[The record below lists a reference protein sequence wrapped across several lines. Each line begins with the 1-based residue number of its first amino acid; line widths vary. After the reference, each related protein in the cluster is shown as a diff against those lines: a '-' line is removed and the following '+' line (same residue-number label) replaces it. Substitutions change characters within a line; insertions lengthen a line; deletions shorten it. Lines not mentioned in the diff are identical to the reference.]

1 MLCVLRA
8 HIRGDTRACTGCS
21 DAYVLTPTPSFCYY
35 KKNGMATS
43 SKPKLR
49 RDSHSDYESDFDTD
63 SETLI
68 NNLLAEFETSA
79 TKSLILESIEDVTG
93 TAPTGTLH
101 VPKTQSS
108 FKVQED
114 ELEVY
119 LRRRALRSPSVE
131 VEYDESSRTSW
142 SGNYRSIF
150 LDISA
155 PNHRLP
161 DRHTDSV

>member
-1 MLCVLRA
+1 
-8 HIRGDTRACTGCS
+8 
-21 DAYVLTPTPSFCYY
+21 
-35 KKNGMATS
+35 MATP
-43 SKPKLR
+43 SKPKLN
-49 RDSHSDYESDFDTD
+49 RDSYSDYESDFDTD

-68 NNLLAEFETSA
+68 NNLVAEFEASA
-79 TKSLILESIEDVTG
+79 TKSLALESIEDDTG
-93 TAPTGTLH
+93 TALTGTLR

-108 FKVQED
+108 FEVQED

-131 VEYDESSRTSW
+131 VEYDEHSRTSW

-155 PNHRLP
+155 PNHRLR
-161 DRHTDSV
+161 DWHTDSV